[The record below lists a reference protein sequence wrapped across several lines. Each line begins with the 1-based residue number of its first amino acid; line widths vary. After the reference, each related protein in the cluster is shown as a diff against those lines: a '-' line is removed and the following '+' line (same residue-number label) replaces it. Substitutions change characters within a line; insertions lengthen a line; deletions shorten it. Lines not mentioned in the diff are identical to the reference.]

1 MSDLTILLKVLI
13 IHFFISISPFCM
25 AGSNEFILPQGNLI
39 MLAPPVANKDYY
51 LLELGFITEK
61 NIKKWDYKYNAY
73 VTAALFE
80 DWLDTEDKLR
90 AGGLGFKGGVM
101 LPTQPWVPVLF
112 TVTVGFAKTVLHKNP
127 IFGRDDQ
134 IAQKKT
140 MFLLEAGPLYH
151 YKKFFLRFAYQVS
164 NVKYFGRNTI
174 FMMGVDY

>member
-1 MSDLTILLKVLI
+1 MADMKDFTILLKVIL
-13 IHFFISISPFCM
+13 IHFVFSGSFSF
-25 AGSNEFILPQGNLI
+25 AGTNKFVLPQGNLI

-73 VTAALFE
+73 VAAALFE
-80 DWLDTEDKLR
+80 DWLDKEDELR

-134 IAQKKT
+134 IAEKKT

-151 YKKFFLRFAYQVS
+151 YKNFFHLYLF
-164 NVKYFGRNTI
+164 
-174 FMMGVDY
+174 